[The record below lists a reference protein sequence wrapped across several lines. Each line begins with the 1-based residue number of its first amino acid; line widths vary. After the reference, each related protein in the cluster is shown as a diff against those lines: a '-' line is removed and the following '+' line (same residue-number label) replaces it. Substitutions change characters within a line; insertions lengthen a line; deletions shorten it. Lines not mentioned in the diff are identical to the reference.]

1 MRTSAENDLARGDGS
16 GCLPA
21 GTGIFLHPLG
31 VVVCHTRTPPQL
43 SPHALYEAPRR
54 LANRLPRHGLP
65 LQSSAPNKAQC
76 SNGGNVTQPAN
87 SRQCHSPRIAWAPN
101 EIVSS
106 AGDLKMKCDHL
117 ESMTVRQLG
126 DSSVERGA
134 RPSVLLAE
142 YELQREPSER
152 KA

>member
-1 MRTSAENDLARGDGS
+1 
-16 GCLPA
+16 
-21 GTGIFLHPLG
+21 
-31 VVVCHTRTPPQL
+31 
-43 SPHALYEAPRR
+43 
-54 LANRLPRHGLP
+54 
-65 LQSSAPNKAQC
+65 
-76 SNGGNVTQPAN
+76 
-87 SRQCHSPRIAWAPN
+87 
-101 EIVSS
+101 
-106 AGDLKMKCDHL
+106 MKCDHL